1 MKLANVDGNRSEGDE
16 VVEVVD
22 LPEAALQIRDTV
34 RRDAAPLLS
43 VRDLTTRF
51 DIRSGIFG
59 RPSGRIHAVEGVS
72 FDLLP
77 GETLAMVGESGCG
90 KSTTG
95 RSIIRLVE
103 PPRGSIKFD
112 GKEDLGLPSGEMR
125 QIGSASC
132 RERVC
137 QYV

>member
-1 MKLANVDGNRSEGDE
+1 MRGHSLPMKFANVDVNRSEGDE

-59 RPSGRIHAVEGVS
+59 RASGRIHAVEGVS

-90 KSTTG
+90 KPTTG
-95 RSIIRLVE
+95 RSRSE
-103 PPRGSIKFD
+103 ERRA
-112 GKEDLGLPSGEMR
+112 GEECV
-125 QIGSASC
+125 STC
-132 RERVC
+132 RSRWSP
-137 QYV
+137 YP

>member
-16 VVEVVD
+16 VVEVFD

-59 RPSGRIHAVEGVS
+59 RASGRIHAVEGVS

-103 PPRGSIKFD
+103 PTRGSIKLD
-112 GKEDLGLPSGEMR
+112 RKSTRLNS
-125 QIGSASC
+125 SH
-132 RERVC
+132 
-137 QYV
+137 